1 MSSRVWFFR
10 IEDILDALERI
21 DQYVQGTDLN
31 QFKSDRRTIDAVV
44 RSTTDETSIKR
55 DNARQTNLRKA

>member
-21 DQYVQGTDLN
+21 DQSIYKEPISISLN
-31 QFKSDRRTIDAVV
+31 QTGV
-44 RSTTDETSIKR
+44 RLM
-55 DNARQTNLRKA
+55 QL